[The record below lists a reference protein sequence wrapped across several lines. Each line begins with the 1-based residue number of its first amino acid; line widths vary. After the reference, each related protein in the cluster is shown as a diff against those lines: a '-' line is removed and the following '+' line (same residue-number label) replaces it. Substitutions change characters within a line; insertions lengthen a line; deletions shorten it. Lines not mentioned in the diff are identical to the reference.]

1 MEINPDDVLK
11 TTSKNFTKEQSLELV
26 CRIMHNN
33 LLVMQLLKSTQRE
46 NYK

>member
-1 MEINPDDVLK
+1 MMYLRQPL
-11 TTSKNFTKEQSLELV
+11 KNFTQEQSLELV